1 MIISMKNFTLTI
13 LGILLAVFSDKV
25 PNIAIIGLGVSI
37 AFYYTFQE
45 IKTLYK

>member
-1 MIISMKNFTLTI
+1 MKNFTLTI

-45 IKTLYK
+45 IKTLDK